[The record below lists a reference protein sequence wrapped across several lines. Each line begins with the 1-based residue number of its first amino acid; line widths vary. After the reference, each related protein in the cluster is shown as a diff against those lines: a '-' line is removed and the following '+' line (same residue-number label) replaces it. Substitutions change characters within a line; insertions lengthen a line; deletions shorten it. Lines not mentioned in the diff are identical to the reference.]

1 MIAKFTLFILLLGNL
16 FAAGDSSLDGSDLSL
31 LWFLPFLGILLS
43 IAILPLV
50 SPYFW
55 HKNYGKVSFFWV
67 LIFTIFFYLTF
78 GYATIS
84 FYYIEV
90 IIGEFIPFVI
100 LLLSLFVVTGGICIR
115 GTFKPT
121 PLNNL
126 KLIAFGTTIASWMGT
141 TGAAMLLVRPLINA
155 NYIRKYNIHIFVF
168 FIFLVANIGGSLT
181 PLGDP
186 PLFLGFLK
194 GVDFFWPTTNL
205 FVPMLFTAIILL
217 IVFYILD
224 VYFYKKEPFSVKK
237 TKPDESLS
245 LIGYKNFIYL
255 IMIIATVVISGVWG
269 ADRQIESNWAISMNG
284 HCILT
289 KGGLF
294 QILSLASISII
305 SYINTSKEVL
315 DLNAFSWEPIL
326 EVSKLFIT
334 IFITMIPIIAILK
347 AGNNGSLGFIVSL
360 VSKGDIFYDKMFFW
374 ITGVLSGF
382 LDNAPTYL
390 VFLNTALSKFQD
402 SNLGIEI
409 LMSEYKSTLKAISL
423 GAVFFGALTY
433 IGNAPNFM
441 IQSIVEHRQIKMP
454 SFFGYLK
461 WSVII
466 LFPTFLIVTIIFF

>member
-1 MIAKFTLFILLLGNL
+1 MITKFTIFIFLLGDL
-16 FAAGDSSLDGSDLSL
+16 FAAGDVALSGQDLSL
-31 LWFLPFLGILLS
+31 FWFLPFLGILFS
-43 IAILPLV
+43 IAILPLI

-55 HKNYGKVSFFWV
+55 HKNYGKVSFFWL
-67 LIFTIFFYLTF
+67 LIFTIFFFLTF
-78 GYATIS
+78 GYNTAS
-84 FYYIEV
+84 FYFIEV
-90 IIGEFIPFVI
+90 IVGEFIPFVV

-126 KLIAFGTTIASWMGT
+126 KLMVLGTSIASWMGT

-155 NYIRKYNIHIFVF
+155 NYIRKFNVHIFVF

-194 GVDFFWPTTNL
+194 GISFFWPTVNL
-205 FVPMLFTAIILL
+205 FLPMLVASIILL
-217 IVFYILD
+217 IVFYVLD
-224 VYFYKKEPFSVKK
+224 IYYYKKEPFSVKK
-237 TKPDESLS
+237 TSPNERLS
-245 LIGYKNFIYL
+245 IIGYKNFIYL
-255 IMIIATVVISGVWG
+255 VMIVMTVVVSGLWN
-269 ADRQIESNWAISMNG
+269 ADRQIESNWAISLKG

-294 QILSLASISII
+294 QIISLSIISII
-305 SYINTSKEVL
+305 SYKSTSKEIL
-315 DLNAFSWEPIL
+315 DLNAFNWEPIL

-347 AGNNGSLGFIVSL
+347 AGNEGSLGFIVSL
-360 VSKGDIFYDKMFFW
+360 VREGDVFYDRMFFW
-374 ITGVLSGF
+374 ITGILSGF

-402 SNLGIEI
+402 TSLGLDM
-409 LMSEYKSTLKAISL
+409 LMSTYKSTLKAISL

-461 WSVII
+461 WSIII
-466 LFPTFLIVTIIFF
+466 LLPTFLIITVIFF